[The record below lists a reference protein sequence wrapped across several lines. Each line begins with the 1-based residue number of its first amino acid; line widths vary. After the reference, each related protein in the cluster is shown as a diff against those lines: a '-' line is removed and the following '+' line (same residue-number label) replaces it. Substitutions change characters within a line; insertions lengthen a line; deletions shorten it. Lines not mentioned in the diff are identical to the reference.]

1 MSFYFNSRY
10 GLFTYSQC
18 GDLDG
23 FAVMDCFSALGAE
36 CIVGRELHE
45 NGGVHLHVFVDFGRR
60 FRSRRATI
68 FDVGGFH
75 PNVSASRGTPD
86 EGYEYAIKDGDVICG
101 GLAKPD
107 CVTRRNGD
115 SATDTKWAEITSTES
130 REEFWRVLHEL
141 DPKSAACNFNS
152 LQKYADWKFADVPA
166 VYEHPRNVGFVG
178 GEFDGRD
185 MWVQQS
191 GIGCGQPLLG
201 KCFALVVHLRCRLG
215 AGCPARG
222 RPQEQPP
229 APRAG
234 ASERSFHSLTWAD
247 LLGRCM
253 SLCLYGESRTGK
265 TLWARSLGPHIYCV
279 GLVSGTECLKV
290 GDVEYAV
297 FDDIRGGIKFF
308 PSFKEWLG
316 CQAWVSVKCLY
327 REPKLVKWGKPS
339 IWISNT
345 DPRNDMLQADAE
357 WMDKNCIFIDV
368 TEPIF
373 HASTG

>member
-201 KCFALVVHLRCRLG
+201 
-215 AGCPARG
+215 
-222 RPQEQPP
+222 
-229 APRAG
+229 
-234 ASERSFHSLTWAD
+234 
-247 LLGRCM
+247 RCM